1 MSRSY
6 NKVIL
11 IGNVGTE
18 PATRQTPSGSTITYF
33 RLATSEIYRTKDGK
47 QEERTDWHTIVAWRG
62 LADIIPKIVRKGS
75 RIFIEGSLRSR
86 DITDSFG
93 NRKQV
98 VEVVADNLLLLDG
111 RKVKGELEVTK
122 EENYIEDSDFDFS
135 ELDTEPEKL

>member
-18 PATRQTPSGSTITYF
+18 PATRQTPSGSSITYF

-75 RIFIEGSLRSR
+75 RIFVEGSLRSR
-86 DITDSFG
+86 DIIDSSG
-93 NRKQV
+93 NRKQII
-98 VEVVADNLLLLDG
+98 EVVADNLLLLDG
-111 RKVKGELEVTK
+111 RKDKGELEIPK
-122 EENYIEDSDFDFS
+122 EDDYLEDSGFDLS
-135 ELDTEPEKL
+135 ELDSDLEKL